1 MSDTIKA
8 SKHRRSVF
16 ITVSVIAAAALC
28 IAAINLATFFGQVQ
42 KTAGKTRTHLTWEQV
57 ELLATGELGYQDITD
72 SCYYEDT
79 GSAPHSF
86 TFPIADTDTKAFSLV
101 MTFDGVNK
109 NPAAIRLYNQADNQT
124 LELNT
129 ENLGTILG
137 LPSSGV
143 SADSD
148 NSEQDEKAIRV
159 LVQDF
164 GKKLQFVMLS
174 DQADEVLKSMQK
186 NYGKYVSPALVSKWL
201 SNLKSIPGRTI
212 TSIWPDRIN
221 ILSLL
226 KNSMDEYTVKGE
238 IIEIT
243 SAEQS
248 TGEAASKRPITMDV
262 RKINGHW
269 VIDGATLGSY
279 TEPGLEAYENTQYGF
294 RFSLP
299 ESWKGYTIITG
310 KWEGRSMED
319 TQNNAIVETGP
330 QFTIRNPKWTEENP
344 RQDIPIL
351 VFTHKQW
358 ESLKQE
364 KFSIG
369 AAPIGPS
376 ELGENANYVYA
387 LPARYDWAALTGY
400 EEVHEIIDSN
410 PLLPK

>member
-1 MSDTIKA
+1 MSDTLKI

-16 ITVSVIAAAALC
+16 ITVSIITATALC
-28 IAAINLATFFGQVQ
+28 IAAIILATFFGQVQ
-42 KTAGKTRTHLTWEQV
+42 KAAGKTKPRLTWEQV
-57 ELLATGELGYQDITD
+57 ELLTAGKLGYQDITD
-72 SCYYEDT
+72 TCYYEDT

-86 TFPIADTDTKAFSLV
+86 TFPIADTSTKEFSLV

-109 NPAAIRLYNQADNQT
+109 NPTAIRLYHQADNQT
-124 LELNT
+124 LELST
-129 ENLGTILG
+129 ENLGIILS
-137 LPSSGV
+137 LPGGGV
-143 SADSD
+143 SADSG
-148 NSEQDEKAIRV
+148 NSEQDEKAIRT

-174 DQADEVLKSMQK
+174 DQADTVRKSMQK
-186 NYGKYVSPALVSKWL
+186 NYGEYVSPALLSKWM
-201 SNLKSIPGRTI
+201 SDLKSAPGRMI
-212 TSIWPDRIN
+212 TSIWPDRIS
-221 ILSLL
+221 ILSFL
-226 KNSMDEYTVKGE
+226 KNSMDEYTVNGE

-248 TGEAASKRPITMDV
+248 NGEAASKRPITVDV

-269 VIDGATLGSY
+269 IIDSATLGSY
-279 TEPGLEAYENTQYGF
+279 TEPGLTAYENTQYGF

-310 KWEGRSMED
+310 KWEGWSLED
-319 TQNNAIVETGP
+319 TQNNTIAETGP

-351 VFTHKQW
+351 VFTHEQW
-358 ESLKQE
+358 KFLNQG

-369 AAPIGPS
+369 AAPIDPS
-376 ELGENANYVYA
+376 ELGENANYVFA
-387 LPARYDWAALTGY
+387 LPARYDTAALTGY

-410 PLLPK
+410 PLLPE